1 MAKKNSALNQRAAQ
15 EMQMLK
21 VQADYDEQQ
30 KNTPKPIGTDEIRK
44 ATEIL
49 RKYKEG
55 KANLEKKIISN
66 EQFWKLRQ
74 WNSNYQPGDDFK
86 PATAWLWS
94 CIQSRHSDAMDS
106 YPTCNFKP
114 RQQDDKA
121 EAKMLSDI
129 IPVVLEQNR
138 YEETYSD
145 FAWYMLKHG
154 GACQGIFWDTS
165 KHNGLGDISVR
176 NIDFLNMFW
185 ESGITDIQESEN
197 VFTTE
202 LVSNKILMQ
211 RYPQTEG
218 HLCGKNVT
226 VAKYLYD
233 DSVDTNDKSVV
244 VDWYY
249 HKWENGKKALHYVK
263 YVEDVVLYA
272 TENDTEIPTRD
283 EVDPETNIPVKIPL
297 RKPIAETGL
306 YNHAMYPFV
315 VQQLFPIAGSLC
327 GYGLTDIGK
336 DAQMQID
343 VINKAITENSVVNSA
358 PRYFTKGDG
367 NVNEEEFLDM
377 NKPLVHVQGNLAD
390 AVMPIESN
398 LLSGTYL
405 EVLNQKIEELKYV
418 TANQD
423 VNNGGAPSGI
433 TAASA
438 VAALQETAG
447 KNARDANKSFH
458 RAFKDVCYQ
467 IVELIRQFY
476 DTPRT
481 FRIAPDNLPEMF
493 VQFSNEGLVPQPQ
506 LGMNGEDYGLRLPE
520 FDIEVT
526 TEKASPYKKMEQN
539 ELALG
544 FYNQGFFDPMRADQA
559 LACLE
564 MMDFSHKEDVM
575 MKIQQNG
582 TIQQLLLQYQ
592 QIALQLAQRVGDPM
606 LIEQLSQSVMAT
618 AGQTVPP
625 GNVELLGQA
634 EEHPFVEAS
643 RNQARESTQAD

>member
-30 KNTPKPIGTDEIRK
+30 KNIPKPIGTDEIRK

-154 GACQGIFWDTS
+154 GACQGIFWDAS

-202 LVSNKILMQ
+202 LVSNKILLQ

-218 HLCGKNVT
+218 HLGGKNVT

-249 HKWENGKKALHYVK
+249 HKWENGKKTLHYVK

-418 TANQD
+418 TSNQD
-423 VNNGGAPSGI
+423 VNNGGTPSGI

-476 DTPRT
+476 DNPRT
-481 FRIAPDNLPEMF
+481 FRIVPDNMPEMF

-564 MMDFSHKEDVM
+564 MMDFAHKEDIM

-618 AGQTVPP
+618 AGQTVPQ
-625 GNVELLGQA
+625 GNMELLGEA